1 MGNLTKHS
9 STVPF
14 VLNPET
20 RAITAQFHVVI
31 DEWLAIVT
39 SMENELLDFNLDERK
54 HMFGESTYQHPLD
67 DDAMTEKFLNSN
79 P

>member
-1 MGNLTKHS
+1 
-9 STVPF
+9 
-14 VLNPET
+14 
-20 RAITAQFHVVI
+20 
-31 DEWLAIVT
+31 
-39 SMENELLDFNLDERK
+39 MENELLDFNLDERK